1 MRQNNGYIGI
11 INKYDISFGLAD
23 FSLRSTIK
31 CLSDQRKQR
40 LTVKIRNTA
49 LYNAIKTEN
58 GQIRFKAAAR
68 YIRNFTH
75 LAI

>member
-31 CLSDQRKQR
+31 DSRRSAQTTTHRKNPKHRIIQRNQ
-40 LTVKIRNTA
+40 N
-49 LYNAIKTEN
+49 
-58 GQIRFKAAAR
+58 
-68 YIRNFTH
+68 
-75 LAI
+75 